1 MNHLQLRFLLHA
13 KNDPYSQERFLKDL
27 IRTLERLGIPYE
39 RRFDK
44 ERGRRVIEFP
54 DEHMFTVM
62 HEMQKYRFEE
72 TYEYQEINGR
82 LVKRKVVK
90 RRW

>member
-1 MNHLQLRFLLHA
+1 ML
-13 KNDPYSQERFLKDL
+13 
-27 IRTLERLGIPYE
+27 
-39 RRFDK
+39 
-44 ERGRRVIEFP
+44 
-54 DEHMFTVM
+54 TVM

-72 TYEYQEINGR
+72 TYEYQEVNGM

>member
-13 KNDPYSQERFLKDL
+13 KSDPSSQERFRKDL
-27 IRTLERLGIPYE
+27 IKTLEKLGIPYE
-39 RRFDK
+39 RTWDL

>member
-1 MNHLQLRFLLHA
+1 MNHLQLRFLLRA
-13 KNDPYSQERFLKDL
+13 KNDPYSQDRFLKDL
-27 IRTLERLGIPYE
+27 IWTLEKLGISYE
-39 RRFDK
+39 RRTDK
-44 ERGRRVIEFP
+44 ERGRKVIEFP
-54 DEHMFTVM
+54 DEYMLTVM

-72 TYEYQEINGR
+72 TYEYQEVNGM